1 MNFIPVTSVDS
12 PHFSPIWDIYQASF
26 PLEERRPLKLQ
37 EWAFTKTQYEL
48 IAVETKGRV
57 VGFISSWNLPHYC
70 YVEHFAFSEDCR
82 GNGLG
87 TKSLNKYL
95 SEKKVPVILEI
106 EPLEDII
113 TRRRCDFYQ
122 RLGFALTGHEHY
134 QSPYRKGYEPLR
146 LLIMSYGRAITE
158 AEYQE
163 FNREFREGPMS
174 FSLE

>member
-12 PHFSPIWDIYQASF
+12 PHFPPIWDIYQASF

-37 EWAFTKTQYEL
+37 EWAFTKTQYVL
-48 IAVETKGRV
+48 IAVETRGRV

-134 QSPYRKGYEPLR
+134 QSPYRKGYDPLR